1 MHLLEAEELSVAELA
16 AITHLAQPRVSTHL
30 ARLKEAGLVCDRR
43 AGVSVYYRATSGEP
57 SSPAHALWRTLAA
70 QTDDPLLQQDLDHID
85 RVLAERSKERNWADS
100 VAGDMERHY
109 SPGRTWE
116 TTARALMRLLDLGDV
131 LDIAAGDGVTA
142 ELLAAQSRSMVCV
155 DSSDKVIE
163 AGQQRTREIDNVS
176 YHKADMH
183 ALPLDDASFDT
194 VLMLHALTYSRE
206 PARAVAEAARVLR
219 PGGMLLLA
227 TLERHSHEQIVAN
240 YDHLN
245 HGFTAGE
252 LSSMAQQ
259 AGLQSVRVKQ
269 ATRESRPPHFTVL
282 TLTACKH

>member
-1 MHLLEAEELSVAELA
+1 MHLLAAEELSVAELA

-43 AGVSVYYRATSGEP
+43 AGVSVYYRASSGDSD
-57 SSPAHALWRTLAA
+57 SSAHALWRTLAD
-70 QTDDPLLQQDLDHID
+70 QTDDPLLQQDLDHVQH
-85 RVLAERSKERNWADS
+85 VLAERSKERNWADS

-155 DSSDKVIE
+155 DSSDKVIQ
-163 AGQQRTREIDNVS
+163 AGQQRTRDIGNVS
-176 YHKADMH
+176 YRKADMH
-183 ALPLDDASFDT
+183 ALPLAAASFDT
-194 VLMLHALTYSRE
+194 VLMLHALTYSSQ
-206 PARAVAEAARVLR
+206 PQRAIAEAARVLR
-219 PGGMLLLA
+219 PAGMLLLA
-227 TLERHSHEQIVAN
+227 TLEQHSHEQIVAS

-245 HGFTAGE
+245 HGFSINE
-252 LSSMAQQ
+252 LTSMTGQ
-259 AGLQSVRVKQ
+259 AGLHAVQVRQ
-269 ATRESRPPHFTVL
+269 ATRESRPPHFTIL
-282 TLTACKH
+282 TMTAQKS

>member
-30 ARLKEAGLVCDRR
+30 AKLREAGLVCDRR
-43 AGVSVYYRATSGEP
+43 AGVSVYYRATKGDGA
-57 SSPAHALWRTLAA
+57 SPAHALWRTLAA
-70 QTDDPLLQQDLDHID
+70 QADDPLLQQDHLRIAS
-85 RVLAERSKERNWADS
+85 VLAARCKARNWADS

-142 ELLAAQSRSMVCV
+142 ELLAPQARSMVCV
-155 DSSDKVIE
+155 DSSDKVIQ
-163 AGQQRTREIDNVS
+163 AGQQRTRHISNVS
-176 YHKADMH
+176 YRKANMH
-183 ALPLDDASFDT
+183 ALPLADASFDT
-194 VLMLHALTYSRE
+194 VLMLHALTYASD
-206 PARAVAEAARVLR
+206 PATAMLEAARVLR

-227 TLERHSHEQIVAN
+227 TLAQHCHEQIVAN
-240 YDHLN
+240 FDHLN
-245 HGFTAGE
+245 LGFSEAQ
-252 LSSMAQQ
+252 LSALARQ
-259 AGLQSVRVKQ
+259 AGLHQINVQQ

-282 TLTACKH
+282 TMTACKH